1 VRIAN
6 RGLKP
11 TTTIGGRYATNSAG
25 LQLERSREQ
34 KEQKKGQND
43 LFIFAFATNF
53 SIGDRQPKQPGVRS
67 YFRAEIARWLGAA
80 SIEGFYD
87 PS

>member
-1 VRIAN
+1 MRIAN

-25 LQLERSREQ
+25 LQLGAGAE